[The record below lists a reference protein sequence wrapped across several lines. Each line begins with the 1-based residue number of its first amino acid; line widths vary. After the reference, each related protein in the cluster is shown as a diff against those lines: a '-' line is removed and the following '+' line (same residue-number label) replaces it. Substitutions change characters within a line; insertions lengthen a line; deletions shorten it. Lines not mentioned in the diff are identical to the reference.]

1 MTPTPPPSP
10 AIQRLLFIA
19 DAAGEVFVLTP
30 TLPGPVIADVVP
42 DFDPDHIVL
51 ALRSATHRNRQE
63 HRLVEHIKDRFRLP
77 LTTYAVAA
85 DGHTPAAAR
94 LRHRT
99 GPKAEPV
106 AGDARAGTR

>member
-30 TLPGPVIADVVP
+30 TLPGPVIADVVR

-51 ALRSATHRNRQE
+51 ALRSVTHRNWQE
-63 HRLVEHIKDRFRLP
+63 HRLVEHIEDCFRLP
-77 LTTYAVAA
+77 LTTYAVDA

-99 GPKAEPV
+99 GPKAKPV
-106 AGDARAGTR
+106 AGDPRAGTR